1 MSASRT
7 FRRGE
12 HEMLAFAFCATKVHE
27 SHETTSSRS
36 RATTERPP
44 PPPWRRRYPPRISDG
59 SDTSSLGVM
68 TGTAAPGSTLDIEGD
83 GVKDAIEKLQ
93 KALTPSVVLDRELD
107 ARRDDAVR
115 VASGGAYKSP
125 YHDAHHAT
133 IVAASALLGRALG
146 EGGVGTG
153 FVYGAETMVRDALLM
168 IDGAARDALRWLCT
182 TAGRDRIDMRC
193 RDACRLVMQRW
204 AG

>member
-1 MSASRT
+1 M
-7 FRRGE
+7 
-12 HEMLAFAFCATKVHE
+12 ATAV
-27 SHETTSSRS
+27 
-36 RATTERPP
+36 
-44 PPPWRRRYPPRISDG
+44 PPRISDG

-153 FVYGAETMVRDALLM
+153 FVYGA
-168 IDGAARDALRWLCT
+168 
-182 TAGRDRIDMRC
+182 
-193 RDACRLVMQRW
+193 
-204 AG
+204 